1 MAKRKNA
8 PMILPSPEDV
18 RAAVVRRANGK
29 STRFRFTDNSILF
42 LERLSVERVQVR
54 TLRSPRFD
62 KNTTTTTCQG
72 GENDLK
78 KNKQNTK
85 HKNQRTDLDE
95 VVFVD
100 VDGIN

>member
-29 STRFRFTDNSILF
+29 SPRFRFTDNSILF

-62 KNTTTTTCQG
+62 KSATTTTCHG
-72 GENDLK
+72 GENDLN

-85 HKNQRTDLDE
+85 HKNQKTEQEEDNKE
-95 VVFVD
+95 E